1 MNESQESSAASEGR
15 FVNPPIKRH
24 PTLVPISREHFAGLV
39 LVRRM
44 REAAQADSAEAR
56 THAAHMIANAW
67 QEELEG
73 HFADEEK
80 LLGDIIKPSEKARL
94 IEEHRSLERRARM
107 AIRST
112 QAPSAA
118 WLSETADMLEKHI
131 RWEER
136 ELFPSAEQAGQKILD
151 ARVDEAARIERER
164 PGSRRRQ
171 EQRRQDTR

>member
-1 MNESQESSAASEGR
+1 MNESHESSAAWEGR
-15 FVNPPIKRH
+15 FINPPMKRH

-44 REAAQADSAEAR
+44 REAVEADSVDAR
-56 THAAHMIANAW
+56 TQVSHLIANAW
-67 QEELEG
+67 QKELEG
-73 HFADEEK
+73 HFADEEN

-94 IEEHRSLERRARM
+94 IDEHRSLARRARM

-136 ELFPSAEQAGQKILD
+136 ELFPSAEQAGRETLD
-151 ARVDEAARIERER
+151 ARIDEAARIERER
-164 PGSRRRQ
+164 PGS
-171 EQRRQDTR
+171 QRRQDKR